1 MQNIF
6 VSSNGGI
13 HRTYCNS
20 IYGQPIKK
28 IIQKGQQ
35 SKFMHEF
42 VVPVVEH
49 QTAIGTLVAN
59 HYRLEVS
66 TQLGSI
72 SSNNPCIFS
81 PLFVLKKEFDLKS
94 VNKPRN
100 LSDDLKNY
108 KSKKLQVL
116 KAPEYWFKKNLY
128 L

>member
-1 MQNIF
+1 M
-6 VSSNGGI
+6 
-13 HRTYCNS
+13 
-20 IYGQPIKK
+20 
-28 IIQKGQQ
+28 
-35 SKFMHEF
+35 
-42 VVPVVEH
+42 PVVEH

-94 VNKPRN
+94 VSKPRN

-108 KSKKLQVL
+108 KSKKLQVF
-116 KAPEYWFKKNLY
+116 KAP
-128 L
+128 